1 MELKDIIKEY
11 KLKTGLNDASIAKSL
26 GISRSTVSRWRSGEV
41 KNVTSEV
48 ADKLSNLVGYNI
60 TPLLKGMDTTITLPV
75 LGYVKG
81 GYDLF
86 AEENYLGEEEASMN
100 DCKNGDYYLKVEG
113 NSMSGLGIMDG
124 SLVLVRQT
132 NTLNSG
138 DIGVVLI
145 NDEVTVKKVVYKDK
159 MLILEAANP
168 DIENRYFGPDEIK
181 NLPVR
186 IIGKVLSSKTYF

>member
-48 ADKLSNLVGYNI
+48 SEKLSNLVGYNI

>member
-48 ADKLSNLVGYNI
+48 SEKLSNLVGYNI

-86 AEENYLGEEEASMN
+86 AQENYLGEEEASMN

-124 SLVLVRQT
+124 SLGLVRQT

>member
-48 ADKLSNLVGYNI
+48 AEKLSNLVGYNI

>member
-11 KLKTGLNDASIAKSL
+11 KFKTGLNDASIAKNL

-48 ADKLSNLVGYNI
+48 SEKLSNLVGYNI
-60 TPLLKGMDTTITLPV
+60 TPLLKGMDTTISLPV

-86 AEENYLGEEEASMN
+86 AEENYLGEEDASMN
-100 DCKNGDYYLKVEG
+100 DCKSGDYYLKVEG

-138 DIGVVLI
+138 EIGVVLI

>member
-186 IIGKVLSSKTYF
+186 IIGKVLSSKTYY